1 MKKQENVTYSEKN
14 HSTENP
20 EMTKM
25 IELVNKDIKSYYN
38 CIHILKKLQEILNML
53 QIHRRHFF
61 KNTNRTSGD

>member
-25 IELVNKDIKSYYN
+25 IELVNKDIKLLLLQFY
-38 CIHILKKLQEILNML
+38 IPRQMLK
-53 QIHRRHFF
+53 
-61 KNTNRTSGD
+61 